1 MYFTF
6 VTFTHAVN
14 RSASSVIIDSY
25 CWYKL
30 CHNWEGSGGIKIA
43 KPAAKFTK
51 IGS

>member
-6 VTFTHAVN
+6 VTFTHAVQG
-14 RSASSVIIDSY
+14 SVIIDSY

-43 KPAAKFTK
+43 KPNRQIHKDRILST
-51 IGS
+51 